1 MINSHYI
8 IQTETVCNSFYPP
21 FISGIAMH
29 FPVVQ
34 WISPELSCCRKSV
47 RRATC
52 NLYRTVFFIEFKEPW
67 ICPCVST
74 VHCHIDRNVTD
85 DPDAIFICIRFE
97 FHPLLAEF
105 ELHILLKFDFKIH
118 FFSVIIECILPAKT
132 DVLSP
137 FAPRNTAEAFLHCHK
152 KCIVLQPPCL
162 FFLKSAEFRIYVY
175 VAAFICF
182 TEQNHTSFI

>member
-1 MINSHYI
+1 
-8 IQTETVCNSFYPP
+8 
-21 FISGIAMH
+21 MH

-34 WISPELSCCRKSV
+34 WISPELSCCGKSV
-47 RRATC
+47 RRAAC
-52 NLYRTVFFIEFKEPW
+52 HLCRTVFLIEFKEPW

-74 VHCHIDRNVTD
+74 VHCHIDRDITND
-85 DPDAIFICIRFE
+85 LDPFFICISFQ

-118 FFSVIIECILPAKT
+118 FFSVIIERILPAKT

-137 FAPRNTAEAFLHCHK
+137 FTPRNTAEAFLHCHK
-152 KCIVLQPPCL
+152 KCIIFQPPCL
-162 FFLKSAEFRIYVY
+162 FFLKSAKFRIHVY
-175 VAAFICF
+175 GAAFICF